1 MVIATSLVVNH
12 VNPGALCLYVV
23 FVFMIMLST
32 VIRRIYITDKEVN
45 YNMWLY
51 MNAKIYKDILSV

>member
-1 MVIATSLVVNH
+1 MDVATSLVVNRI
-12 VNPGALCLYVV
+12 NPGALYLYVV
-23 FVFMIMLST
+23 FMFMIMLSA

-51 MNAKIYKDILSV
+51 MNAKIYKDI